1 MGLGIGSGVGSGLG
15 PGLPRMRPRGPPP
28 ETARTAVSGR
38 GLDYVVGGNVELFLT
53 CPYVEISSFE
63 RRLAKAPEAVAELLW
78 AGLSLGVPSC
88 PEPPGAP

>member
-1 MGLGIGSGVGSGLG
+1 MGLGVGLGVGSGLG

-38 GLDYVVGGNVELFLT
+38 GLDYVVSGNVELFLT

-63 RRLAKAPEAVAELLW
+63 RRLADAPEAVAELL
-78 AGLSLGVPSC
+78 
-88 PEPPGAP
+88 